1 MIVGVGNDIVDVR
14 RFARMYARHPRR
26 LLQRLLTE
34 EERVLVPPS
43 ALPFLAGRW
52 AAKEAVAKAVGHGVR
67 FPLTLQRMSVLN
79 DSAGRPFFV
88 FDETA
93 GRFLAER
100 GVRGCHLSLSH
111 DGDYAVATV
120 VAEGGP

>member
-1 MIVGVGNDIVDVR
+1 MVR